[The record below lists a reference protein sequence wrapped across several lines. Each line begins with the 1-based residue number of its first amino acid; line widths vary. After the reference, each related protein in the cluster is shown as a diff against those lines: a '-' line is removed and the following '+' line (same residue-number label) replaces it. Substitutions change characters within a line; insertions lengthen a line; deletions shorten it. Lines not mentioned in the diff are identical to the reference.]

1 MLFFFSKQKFANM
14 NITII
19 GTGYVG
25 LVTGVCLSNVGN
37 KVTCLD
43 VEKSKIDSLN
53 SGECPIYEGGLVS
66 KIQDGVNAGNLIFTS
81 NYNKAIQSSDIIFI
95 AVGTPSLDNG
105 DSDLSYVKSA
115 AISIAEN
122 LNDDKIVIVK
132 STVPVGTTYLL
143 KSMVDEY
150 LNKNNLSYKVDFISN
165 PEFLKEG
172 KAIKDFESPDR
183 IILGYESKEALDVM
197 KELYRP
203 FNLHHDKII
212 SMDIK
217 SAELTKYAANAM
229 LATKISFINE
239 MANICEKVGANIN
252 EVRKVI
258 GSDSR
263 IGFDFIYTGIG
274 FGGSCFPKDLK
285 SIQNF
290 SRKVDCDPQIINAV
304 IDVNQR
310 QREKFANKIID
321 FLRLSNSDGVIKVGV
336 WGLSFKPQTDDIREA
351 PSLDIIRTLL
361 DNGIHVAAYD
371 PIAIE
376 NSKKTLNHENLSFG
390 EDLYEVLDSANAL
403 ILCTEWIDFRSPDFK
418 KMKLLM
424 KDKIIFDGKNIYNTK
439 VLNDFGFKHFQ
450 IGVRE

>member
-1 MLFFFSKQKFANM
+1 M

-53 SGECPIYEGGLVS
+53 SGECPIYEGGLVY

-143 KSMVDEY
+143 KSIVDEY

-172 KAIKDFESPDR
+172 KAIKDFE
-183 IILGYESKEALDVM
+183 
-197 KELYRP
+197 
-203 FNLHHDKII
+203 
-212 SMDIK
+212 
-217 SAELTKYAANAM
+217 
-229 LATKISFINE
+229 
-239 MANICEKVGANIN
+239 
-252 EVRKVI
+252 
-258 GSDSR
+258 
-263 IGFDFIYTGIG
+263 
-274 FGGSCFPKDLK
+274 
-285 SIQNF
+285 
-290 SRKVDCDPQIINAV
+290 
-304 IDVNQR
+304 
-310 QREKFANKIID
+310 
-321 FLRLSNSDGVIKVGV
+321 
-336 WGLSFKPQTDDIREA
+336 
-351 PSLDIIRTLL
+351 L
-361 DNGIHVAAYD
+361 DND
-371 PIAIE
+371 RKE
-376 NSKKTLNHENLSFG
+376 EL
-390 EDLYEVLDSANAL
+390 
-403 ILCTEWIDFRSPDFK
+403 
-418 KMKLLM
+418 
-424 KDKIIFDGKNIYNTK
+424 
-439 VLNDFGFKHFQ
+439 
-450 IGVRE
+450 